1 MSAGFTYFSPP
12 PAAACEDMDSPQY
25 VPFDNTP
32 PLVQLESSEG
42 CRKVETENFFCFI
55 NREMKKLQKKVEEMP
70 PGYYHVDYNYIT
82 SLFSNSNTFKES
94 FLFPDSSATNIAKLH
109 TASKSRAI
117 SVASPFSNFTKKIP
131 SESFSR
137 SSITRQPCS
146 LLQWSTKASET
157 DEAPLPAV
165 MTHHKHFLMDD
176 LPVEQGADVIADGDA
191 GFCQKPLS
199 YSEALKEVAHVTP
212 QQDYDKSSPPVTPLL
227 PSSYYQSKNRTGC
240 RFCWRN
246 NEPPAVYTSHNLH
259 DSDTGRIVT
268 CPVLLRHVCEMCGA
282 TGVQAHTRSHCPI
295 SRQLSVGRNTISTT
309 LAIKSTYRQSNGE
322 ARKPCRN
329 MFPGI

>member
-227 PSSYYQSKNRTGC
+227 PSSYYQSKRLAVASAGGTTSPQQC
-240 RFCWRN
+240 T
-246 NEPPAVYTSHNLH
+246 PAT
-259 DSDTGRIVT
+259 T
-268 CPVLLRHVCEMCGA
+268 C
-282 TGVQAHTRSHCPI
+282 TTQTRAGSSPAPCCYDMSARCAERREYKPTPAPTAQ
-295 SRQLSVGRNTISTT
+295 SRGN
-309 LAIKSTYRQSNGE
+309 
-322 ARKPCRN
+322 
-329 MFPGI
+329 